1 MVSLAHERILLVG
14 DHDRSMHG
22 ALAQVLPMANVTAVP
37 SYFDA
42 IAELCAGRYTTV
54 LAAAEPIERRPEAAT
69 RTLRELAGEG
79 RLLLFGHPTLEPLSR
94 KMLEFGCDDYIVTP
108 PSPTE
113 LQQIFGAAS
122 MRLTPAQPEAPEQ
135 PTDLE
140 PRAPAIPATGKLSL
154 AGALSLSDLILD
166 AILQHPADAPVAA
179 IRQLNEQLGPTMKL
193 VHVSPGAAP
202 PHVPD
207 GMTLLAHAT
216 RSQAQQPTGTLH
228 LLMPRDEEE
237 TAARHLLA
245 QVAHLM
251 GKLDALKDRHYTLER
266 AATTDDLTGL
276 YNSRYF
282 RFILSR
288 LVKTAHEKRFPVTL
302 LLFDI
307 DNFKRYN
314 DQYGHGVGDEILK
327 QTAALIRRCCR
338 EHDRVARISG
348 DEFAVIF
355 WDKEPPRQPRDASKP
370 ASASRVPQTIVTI
383 LERFQNL
390 IASSEFSG
398 LGPSGRGVL
407 SISGGLAVYPYDA
420 NTPEALIAAADR
432 ALMFGAKKSGKN
444 SIFLVGSPENPV
456 EG

>member
-1 MVSLAHERILLVG
+1 
-14 DHDRSMHG
+14 
-22 ALAQVLPMANVTAVP
+22 
-37 SYFDA
+37 
-42 IAELCAGRYTTV
+42 
-54 LAAAEPIERRPEAAT
+54 
-69 RTLRELAGEG
+69 
-79 RLLLFGHPTLEPLSR
+79 LLLFGHPTLEPLSR

-113 LQQIFGAAS
+113 LQQMFGAAS

-135 PTDLE
+135 PIGPELA
-140 PRAPAIPATGKLSL
+140 APAISATGKLSL
-154 AGALSLSDLILD
+154 AGALSLSDMILD
-166 AILQHPADAPVAA
+166 AILQHPADAPAAA
-179 IRQLNEQLGPTMKL
+179 IRQLNDQLGPTMQL
-193 VHVSPGAAP
+193 VHAGPGAAP

-207 GMTLLAHAT
+207 GMTLLGHAT
-216 RSQAQQPTGTLH
+216 RSPAQQPTGTLH
-228 LLMPRDEEE
+228 LLMPRDEDEP
-237 TAARHLLA
+237 TARHLLA

-251 GKLDALKDRHYTLER
+251 SKLDALKERHYILER

-282 RFILSR
+282 RQFLSR
-288 LVKTAHEKRFPVTL
+288 LIKKAHESRFPVTL

-370 ASASRVPQTIVTI
+370 ATGSRVPQTIVAI

-398 LGPSGRGVL
+398 LGASGRGVL

-420 NTPEALIAAADR
+420 HTPEALIEAADR

-444 SIFLVGSPENPV
+444 SIFLVGTPENPV